1 LKKEARHIEMRPEM
15 YFYLLSRHFSGS
27 KVMKLKRQI
36 LLDLNKHEDAA
47 TSITMDQL
55 KAMLLV

>member
-1 LKKEARHIEMRPEM
+1 LKKEARHIDMRPEM
-15 YFYLLSRHFSGS
+15 YCYLLSRHFSGS

>member
-1 LKKEARHIEMRPEM
+1 MRPEM
-15 YFYLLSRHFSGS
+15 YFYLISRHFSGS